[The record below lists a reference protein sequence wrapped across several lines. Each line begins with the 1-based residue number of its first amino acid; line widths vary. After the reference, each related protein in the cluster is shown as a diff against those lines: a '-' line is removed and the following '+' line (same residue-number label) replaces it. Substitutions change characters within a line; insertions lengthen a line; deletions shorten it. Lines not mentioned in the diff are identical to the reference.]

1 MPVMFN
7 VSEIYSLSSSNFNIG
22 KLLRLREEIMTPI
35 NTIIYMLTTTADVG
49 NNILSPIRKKGFS
62 VPLAVQL

>member
-49 NNILSPIRKKGFS
+49 NNILGPIRKKGFS